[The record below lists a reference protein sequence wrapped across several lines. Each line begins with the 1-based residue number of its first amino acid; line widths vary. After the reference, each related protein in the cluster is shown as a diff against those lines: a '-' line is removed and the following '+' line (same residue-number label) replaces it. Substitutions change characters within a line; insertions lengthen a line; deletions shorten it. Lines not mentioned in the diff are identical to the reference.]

1 MRYLINTLMNPV
13 KGSSAMNYVKSIIA
27 AAIVGTFALPAVPA
41 FAHGSGHGQKKHDA
55 AAKHAEE
62 TPFGRA
68 GDPKKAART
77 VNVDMNDTMRFDPAS
92 ITVREGE
99 TVRFRV
105 KNSGKVL
112 HEIVLGTME
121 DLKAHAEL
129 MRKFPNM
136 EHDEPHMAHV
146 EPGKSGELVWQFT
159 KAGQFYFACLI
170 PGHFEAGMVG
180 TLVVEA
186 NGKNRRAATTAAPA
200 QRASGS

>member
-1 MRYLINTLMNPV
+1 MNH
-13 KGSSAMNYVKSIIA
+13 VKSIVA
-27 AAIVGTFALPAVPA
+27 AAIVAAFALPSASA
-41 FAHGSGHGQKKHDA
+41 LAHGSGPAGKKHNA
-55 AAKHAEE
+55 ASKHVEE
-62 TPFGRA
+62 TVFGRA
-68 GDPKKAART
+68 GDVKKASRT
-77 VNVDMNDTMRFDPAS
+77 VNVDMNDTMRFNPAA

-99 TVRFRV
+99 TIRFRV

-112 HEIVLGTME
+112 HEIVLGTMD

-146 EPGKSGELVWQFT
+146 EPGKAGELVWQFT
-159 KAGQFYFACLI
+159 KAGTFHFACLI

-186 NGKNRRAATTAAPA
+186 NGKPGKNAAAAPA
-200 QRASGS
+200 QAVLKGS